1 MEAVF
6 DGFSCANCQLVNVE
20 FSDSQLQGVNFSN
33 SYLNQVIFF
42 KSNLNRAKFNNSKL
56 TQVEFSQCNNFKE
69 ATFDNCQTIYNL
81 EKNEILIFNN
91 CNLNDASF
99 KKALLCSKLEDCNLS
114 QTDFSLSTLVAC
126 KFYNC
131 KLSETIFS
139 NSHFKYVVED
149 INNNNIKFDCYIGVK
164 PDSPNQYE
172 FKISKCKFDGALMNR
187 VEISKNTKIEEG
199 HFEATGLC
207 KSKLRNC
214 EFSKTHFTS
223 KIMKSADLSD
233 ADISGSTFKDCC
245 LNEVKLLRVKMIEA
259 EFDQRSQLVKASFRD
274 ANLRGSKFLNSNL
287 TGVDFRYADLTL
299 LTLDKCTLNCANFL
313 KSKRGGIKLGNI
325 KSKNE

>member
-1 MEAVF
+1 M
-6 DGFSCANCQLVNVE
+6 
-20 FSDSQLQGVNFSN
+20 
-33 SYLNQVIFF
+33 
-42 KSNLNRAKFNNSKL
+42 
-56 TQVEFSQCNNFKE
+56 
-69 ATFDNCQTIYNL
+69 
-81 EKNEILIFNN
+81 
-91 CNLNDASF
+91 
-99 KKALLCSKLEDCNLS
+99 
-114 QTDFSLSTLVAC
+114 
-126 KFYNC
+126 
-131 KLSETIFS
+131 SETIFS

-223 KIMKSADLSD
+223 KIMKSADISD